1 MKINEVL
8 NEAGV
13 IRKIGTGLGKM
24 VGGTAKAAGAVAG
37 GIAGIPAAARSGF
50 YSGKNV
56 VSGEDNVETDA
67 EPAQPKTPQSKV
79 QQSPAFKPGAIDP
92 NNKGV
97 FASDVAD
104 AIRRGAGGNI
114 EFKPATP
121 TAAERAIAPA
131 GTKIGIWSKTAQ
143 GWVNTTNNTLATS
156 NEAAVLNKTWYKETQ
171 KQLRQQPT
179 AQQPRAAA
187 AARSTWDPKKK
198 ILVHQGMQYRKTAK
212 GWVDVATDE
221 LIQPQYA
228 GELNAAF
235 DISTGRRP
243 VASQPAQPQV
253 QQKAAQRSSAQPLP
267 DVSSL
272 TPQQKAEL
280 IKRIKQ
286 RLGKQ

>member
-1 MKINEVL
+1 
-8 NEAGV
+8 
-13 IRKIGTGLGKM
+13 
-24 VGGTAKAAGAVAG
+24 
-37 GIAGIPAAARSGF
+37 
-50 YSGKNV
+50 
-56 VSGEDNVETDA
+56 
-67 EPAQPKTPQSKV
+67 
-79 QQSPAFKPGAIDP
+79 
-92 NNKGV
+92 
-97 FASDVAD
+97 
-104 AIRRGAGGNI
+104 
-114 EFKPATP
+114 
-121 TAAERAIAPA
+121 
-131 GTKIGIWSKTAQ
+131 
-143 GWVNTTNNTLATS
+143 
-156 NEAAVLNKTWYKETQ
+156 
-171 KQLRQQPT
+171 
-179 AQQPRAAA
+179 
-187 AARSTWDPKKK
+187 
-198 ILVHQGMQYRKTAK
+198 MQYRKTAK